1 MGFFER
7 IDPKESLMKK
17 IILIDDDIV
26 LTSHY
31 EEALKAQGF
40 DVDVFHS
47 VSQSINQ
54 DFGKY
59 DLVVCD
65 LMMPDD
71 SFFGNIG
78 TRDGLL
84 TGLRMVDSI
93 RADGN
98 DVPCILLTNMN
109 LPATLDRVSEEIS
122 TMKDVILMKKS
133 EFNPAE
139 FASIAMGLIDGSA
152 RAELSPDIR
161 KRFSDSI
168 ILKAPIIPGFLTI
181 DLKKLFKK

>member
-1 MGFFER
+1 M
-7 IDPKESLMKK
+7 MKN
-17 IILIDDDIV
+17 IILIDDDAV
-26 LTSHY
+26 LTAHY

-47 VSQSINQ
+47 VDESIDR
-54 DFGKY
+54 DFGEY

-71 SFFGNIG
+71 GFFGNVG

-84 TGLRMVDSI
+84 TGVRMVDGI
-93 RADGN
+93 RSDGHE
-98 DVPCILLTNMN
+98 VPCILLTNMN
-109 LPATLDRVSEEIS
+109 LPATLDRVSDEIS
-122 TMKDVILMKKS
+122 RMKDVILMKKS

-152 RAELSPDIR
+152 REELSPDLR